1 KGEEWNWLGDAFWR
15 VQTLAALFVLALA
28 GVIFWEVHHRSPVV
42 NFRPLRERN
51 FSACCIII
59 FGAYAVLYGASTSLP
74 GLLQSLFGY
83 NALQA
88 GLVMS
93 PAGFFAVLTMPVVA
107 RVLGRQTD
115 ARWVIMV
122 GVLVMAAGNYWMSQM
137 NLDISPGQAVWPRVV
152 LIIGLAM
159 CFAPANVAAYLY
171 TPLALRGAAV
181 GLLSLLR
188 NEGGRVGTSLSQALQ
203 DHREQFHTLRLG
215 EYLDP
220 FNSAVHSFTE
230 QSQAFL
236 LQQTGD
242 PVASRE
248 LAWQALENLRQQ
260 QASALAYFYCF

>member
-1 KGEEWNWLGDAFWR
+1 
-15 VQTLAALFVLALA
+15 
-28 GVIFWEVHHRSPVV
+28 
-42 NFRPLRERN
+42 
-51 FSACCIII
+51 
-59 FGAYAVLYGASTSLP
+59 
-74 GLLQSLFGY
+74 
-83 NALQA
+83 
-88 GLVMS
+88 
-93 PAGFFAVLTMPVVA
+93 MPVVA

-137 NLDISPGQAVWPRVV
+137 NLDISPGQAVWPRVA
-152 LIIGLAM
+152 LIVGLAI

-171 TPLALRGAAV
+171 TPKELRGAAV

-188 NEGGRVGTSLSQALQ
+188 NEGGSVGTSLSQAL
-203 DHREQFHTLRLG
+203 HERREQFHTLRLG

-230 QSQAFL
+230 TARALF

-242 PVASRE
+242 PVVSRE

-260 QASALAYFYCF
+260 QASALAYFDCFWVFAMLMLALVPVILLMKRSVAEKGAHVGVE

>member
-1 KGEEWNWLGDAFWR
+1 
-15 VQTLAALFVLALA
+15 
-28 GVIFWEVHHRSPVV
+28 
-42 NFRPLRERN
+42 
-51 FSACCIII
+51 
-59 FGAYAVLYGASTSLP
+59 VLYGTSTSLP

-93 PAGFFAVLTMPVVA
+93 PAGFFAVLTLPVA
-107 RVLGRQTD
+107 GFLLGRQTD

-122 GVLVMAAGNYWMSQM
+122 GLLVMAAGNYWMSQL
-137 NLDISPGQAVWPRVV
+137 NLDISPGQVVWPRVAV
-152 LIIGLAM
+152 IVGLAI

-171 TPLALRGAAV
+171 TPKELRGAAV

-188 NEGGRVGTSLSQALQ
+188 NEGGSVGTSLSQALQ

-220 FNSAVHSFTE
+220 FNSAVYSFTE
-230 QSQAFL
+230 TARALF

-242 PVASRE
+242 PVVSRE

-260 QASALAYFYCF
+260 QASALAYFDCFWVFAMLMLALVPVILLMKRSVAEKGAHVGVE